1 MTGSEELQQRID
13 DLDAKATELA
23 EAEAAADSGSKKDD
37 IKAQRWR
44 IEVKRRSLARDL
56 DQALASHD
64 RHEVEAKEI
73 ATLRTDNAD
82 TVAQVEA
89 DVAACQAEAEAVLAR
104 FAEVDVE
111 VRELFDRLRDISKR
125 ANELNADCQTYGVTL
140 VHVALTDAIRN
151 YHKLGGDY
159 RLQ

>member
-13 DLDAKATELA
+13 DLDAKLAELA

-44 IEVKRRSLARDL
+44 IEVRRRSLARDL
-56 DQALASHD
+56 DQALASQD

-73 ATLRTDNAD
+73 ATLRADNAD
-82 TVAQVEA
+82 TVSQVEA
-89 DVAACQAEAEAVLAR
+89 DVAACQAEADDVWAR
-104 FAEVDVE
+104 FAEVDTE
-111 VRELFDRLRDISKR
+111 VRQLFARLRGVQAR
-125 ANELNADCQTYGVTL
+125 ASELYPQCEKWGVTP

-151 YHKLGGDY
+151 YHRLGADY
-159 RLQ
+159 RS

>member
-13 DLDAKATELA
+13 DLDAKLAELA

-37 IKAQRWR
+37 IGAQRWR
-44 IEVKRRSLARDL
+44 IEVRRRSLARDL

-82 TVAQVEA
+82 AVADLES
-89 DVAACQAEAEAVLAR
+89 DVASTQAEADRIVARLDELDTEAKTL
-104 FAEVDVE
+104 FA
-111 VRELFDRLRDISKR
+111 RLRGVEAR
-125 ANELNADCQTYGVTL
+125 ASELYPQCEKWGVTP
-140 VHVALTDAIRN
+140 VHVALTDAIQN
-151 YHKLGGDY
+151 YHRLGVDY
-159 RLQ
+159 RL

>member
-1 MTGSEELQQRID
+1 MTGSEELQQRTD
-13 DLDAKATELA
+13 DLDAKAAEL
-23 EAEAAADSGSKKDD
+23 EAAETAANSGSKKDD

-89 DVAACQAEAEAVLAR
+89 DVAACQAEADDVLAR
-104 FAEVDVE
+104 FAEVDTE
-111 VRELFDRLRDISKR
+111 VRQLFARLRGVQAR
-125 ANELNADCQTYGVTL
+125 ASELYPQCEKWGVTP

-151 YHKLGGDY
+151 YHRLGADY
-159 RLQ
+159 RL